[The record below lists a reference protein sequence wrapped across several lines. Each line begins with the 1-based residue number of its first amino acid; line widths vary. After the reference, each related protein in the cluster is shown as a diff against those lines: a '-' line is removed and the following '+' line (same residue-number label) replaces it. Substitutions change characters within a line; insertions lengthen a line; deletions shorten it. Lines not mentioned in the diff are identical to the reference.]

1 MSDPVSDPVT
11 DPASPA
17 ARTHERGRLSLAPLA
32 GSIAEAWSELRVH
45 KLRVLLSLIGIA
57 VAVAALTAVLAIG
70 EYQRQ
75 LTIEQSDRSGGR
87 VATLGISA
95 STTTGTPVD
104 GEAMDA
110 RFDRVAER
118 YNFSRTTRVAD
129 GAQLPVQL
137 TQGVMQLPARL
148 VDPDYG
154 VMHRLQTIEGRYFVA
169 GDEQLMAPAVVI
181 SEALWDMIGRTPMAQ
196 HPTLTMTGN
205 FAGTYR
211 VIGVLPREGVW
222 DTTPRVD
229 MLYDAYF
236 DRIGVLSEN
245 TFVVREVWVPPE
257 MVSELAPMLAADL
270 RAGLPADTT
279 ISVDRRDWAS
289 LPGTAEANLVFQLVS
304 GAIAFIVLLLGG
316 LGLVNI
322 QLVAMRQRIREIG
335 VRRSFGASSARIFTS
350 VLLESVVA
358 TTVAGLVGILI
369 VVLAARLPLITET
382 VFAGIQDIPPFP
394 FTAALAGLLA
404 SVFVGALA
412 GLLPA
417 LTALRVKVIDAI
429 RY

>member
-1 MSDPVSDPVT
+1 MAD
-11 DPASPA
+11 
-17 ARTHERGRLSLAPLA
+17 
-32 GSIAEAWSELRVH
+32 AWSELRVH

-70 EYQRQ
+70 QYQQQ
-75 LTIEQSDRSGGR
+75 LTAEQSDRSGGR

-95 STTTGTPVD
+95 GTATGTPVD
-104 GEAMDA
+104 WQAIDA
-110 RFDRVAER
+110 HFDRVAER
-118 YNFSRTTRVAD
+118 YNFSRTTRVAE
-129 GAQLPVQL
+129 GSQVPVQL
-137 TQGVMQLPARL
+137 TDGVTLLPARL
-148 VDPDYG
+148 VDPDYA
-154 VMHRLQTIEGRYFVA
+154 VMHRLRTLEGRYFID
-169 GDEQLMAPAVVI
+169 GDEQLLAPAVVI
-181 SEALWDMIGRTPMAQ
+181 SEALWDMTGRTPLAQ

-205 FAGTYR
+205 FAGTYQ
-211 VIGVLPREGVW
+211 VIGVTPRDGVW

-229 MLYDAYF
+229 MLYEAYI
-236 DRIGVLSEN
+236 DRVGVMSEN
-245 TFVVREVWVPPE
+245 ASVLREVWVPPD
-257 MVSELAPMLAADL
+257 MVSELAPALAADL
-270 RAGLPADTT
+270 RAGLPADTSIT
-279 ISVDRRDWAS
+279 VDRRDWAS
-289 LPGTAEANLVFQLVS
+289 LPGQAESALVFQLVS

-358 TTVAGLVGILI
+358 TTVAGLVGILL
-369 VVLAARLPLITET
+369 VVLVARSPLITET
-382 VFAGIQDIPPFP
+382 VFVGIQDIPPFP
-394 FTAALAGLLA
+394 FAAALAGLLA

-417 LTALRVKVIDAI
+417 LAALRVKVIDAI

>member
-1 MSDPVSDPVT
+1 MTDAAADPVT
-11 DPASPA
+11 DAGVPP
-17 ARTHERGRLSLAPLA
+17 ARTHERGRLSVAPLV

-87 VATLGISA
+87 VATLGISG
-95 STTTGTPVD
+95 STTTGSPVD
-104 GEAMDA
+104 SEAMDA
-110 RFDRVAER
+110 LFDRVAER

-129 GAQLPVQL
+129 GAKVPIQL
-137 TQGVMQLPARL
+137 TKGVTQLQSRL
-148 VDPDYG
+148 VDPDF
-154 VMHRLQTIEGRYFVA
+154 VVVHRLQTIEGRYFIA

-181 SEALWDMIGRTPMAQ
+181 SEPLWDMIGRAPLAQ

-211 VIGVLPREGVW
+211 IIGVLPREGVW
-222 DTTPRVD
+222 DTTPRLD
-229 MLYDAYF
+229 MLYDAYV
-236 DRIGVLSEN
+236 DRVGVLSEN

-257 MVSELAPMLAADL
+257 MVGELAPLLAADL
-270 RAGLPADTT
+270 RAGLPSDTT

-289 LPGTAEANLVFQLVS
+289 LPGNAESNLVFQLVS

-358 TTVAGLVGILI
+358 TTVAGLVGILL
-369 VVLAARLPLITET
+369 VVLVARSPLITET
-382 VFAGIQDIPPFP
+382 VFVGIQDIPPFP
-394 FTAALAGLLA
+394 FAAALAGLLA
-404 SVFVGALA
+404 SVMVGALA

>member
-1 MSDPVSDPVT
+1 MAD
-11 DPASPA
+11 
-17 ARTHERGRLSLAPLA
+17 
-32 GSIAEAWSELRVH
+32 AWSELRVH

-70 EYQRQ
+70 QYQQQ
-75 LTIEQSDRSGGR
+75 LTAEQSDRSGGR

-95 STTTGTPVD
+95 GTVTGTPVD
-104 GEAMDA
+104 WQAMDA
-110 RFDRVAER
+110 HFDRVAER
-118 YNFSRTTRVAD
+118 YNFSRTTRVAE
-129 GAQLPVQL
+129 GSQVPVQL
-137 TQGVMQLPARL
+137 TDGVTLLPARL
-148 VDPDYG
+148 VDPDYA
-154 VMHRLQTIEGRYFVA
+154 VMHRLQTLEGRYFID
-169 GDEQLMAPAVVI
+169 GDEQLLAPAVVI
-181 SEALWDMIGRTPMAQ
+181 SEALWDMIGRTPLAQ

-205 FAGTYR
+205 FAGTYQ
-211 VIGVLPREGVW
+211 VIGVVPRDGVW

-229 MLYDAYF
+229 MLYEAYI
-236 DRIGVLSEN
+236 DRVGVMSEN
-245 TFVVREVWVPPE
+245 TSVLREVWVPPE
-257 MVSELAPMLAADL
+257 MVNELAPVLAADL
-270 RAGLPADTT
+270 RSGLPADTSIT
-279 ISVDRRDWAS
+279 VDRRDWAS
-289 LPGTAEANLVFQLVS
+289 LPGQAESALVFQLVS

-369 VVLAARLPLITET
+369 VVLVARSPLVTET

-394 FTAALAGLLA
+394 FAAALAGLLA

-417 LTALRVKVIDAI
+417 LAALRVKVIDAI